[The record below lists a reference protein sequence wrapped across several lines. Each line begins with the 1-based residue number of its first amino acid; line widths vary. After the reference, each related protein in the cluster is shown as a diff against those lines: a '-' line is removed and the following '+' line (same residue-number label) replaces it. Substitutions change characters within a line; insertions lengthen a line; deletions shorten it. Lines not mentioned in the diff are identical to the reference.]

1 MSVID
6 EIRSGVRLRDAGKT
20 AEARELLTALWPKVD
35 AATDA
40 FARCFLA
47 HSLADV
53 QDDPREEL
61 RWDLVAL
68 DAGEAV
74 SDERAAEREIPGGR
88 QGLLPSLHL
97 NLAESYLRVG
107 DEDRAREH
115 YRSGLEMVPSL
126 GDDSYGDSIR
136 EAFRTYAA
144 EHPDHDFAP

>member
-1 MSVID
+1 MA
-6 EIRSGVRLRDAGKT
+6 GVN
-20 AEARELLTALWPKVD
+20 

-61 RWDLVAL
+61 RWDVIAL

-74 SDERAAEREIPGGR
+74 SEEQAAEQEIPGGR

-97 NLAESYLRVG
+97 NLAKSYLRVG

-115 YRSGLEMVPSL
+115 YRTGLELVPFL

-136 EAFRTYAA
+136 EAFSGYAA
-144 EHPDHDFAP
+144 EHPDHDVAP